1 MAPSTRAERRVS
13 QEKKKKIKEEELYG
27 QKGRAGETKKAFEK
41 LTRWMESTKLV
52 GSRLSKKNNDVIR
65 VF

>member
-13 QEKKKKIKEEELYG
+13 QDKKKIKEEELYG
-27 QKGRAGETKKAFEK
+27 QKARAGKTKKASEK
-41 LTRWMESTKLV
+41 PTRWMESTKMV